1 MPRARFERIAEALEQ
16 FLGGVPR
23 LVPTP
28 RGAQQW
34 IGPNGN
40 VVRFDIEPGQYGR
53 EGPHINLETANRPR
67 ASPAY
72 INQHVMLR

>member
-1 MPRARFERIAEALEQ
+1 MTRARFAAIAEALEH

-23 LVPTP
+23 FVPTA

-40 VVRFDIEPGQYGR
+40 VVRFDLEPGQYGR
-53 EGPHINLETANRPR
+53 EGPHINLETADRPR
-67 ASPAY
+67 TSPDY
-72 INQHVMLR
+72 INQHVRLR